1 MCDEAKTEQRESIQ
15 SQTDYRQSVLIIGM
29 CLDLRSSSKKLLL
42 LKSVRTLLRKKEK
55 SEQGTSA
62 FGHNI
67 LNTAHSENAQKD
79 IPFQRKKN
87 LIYFFN
93 ICQVMQTWVLLVHV
107 LIVV

>member
-62 FGHNI
+62 FGRNI
-67 LNTAHSENAQKD
+67 LNTAHSENAKKTS
-79 IPFQRKKN
+79 PFKEKKKSD
-87 LIYFFN
+87 
-93 ICQVMQTWVLLVHV
+93 LLF
-107 LIVV
+107 